1 MPLSWARAVTAR
13 NGRRQTTLR
22 TDGMCV
28 GDGDRSGGVS
38 EGETGGIVCTIQKV
52 YMH

>member
-1 MPLSWARAVTAR
+1 MPTSWARAVTAR

-22 TDGMCV
+22 TSGMCV
-28 GDGDRSGGVS
+28 GDGDRRGGVS
-38 EGETGGIVCTIQKV
+38 EGEKGCVVCTIHEV